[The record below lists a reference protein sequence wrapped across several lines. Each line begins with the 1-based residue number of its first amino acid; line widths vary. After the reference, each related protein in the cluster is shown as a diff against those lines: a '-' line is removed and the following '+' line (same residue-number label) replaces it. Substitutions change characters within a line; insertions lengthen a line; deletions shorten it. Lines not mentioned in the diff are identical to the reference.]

1 MEQRALVWDVLH
13 KSFVARGA
21 RRADGQFRG
30 ASVDWYGLGAVS
42 SNALPCT
49 AQMKVR
55 DGVCRSFVR
64 LTGSDVGS
72 QRLDSLVQGLMSSYR
87 PDAVVQPCTMITLV
101 HGTYSMYVSHEAG
114 FP

>member
-1 MEQRALVWDVLH
+1 VEQRALVWDLLH

-21 RRADGQFRG
+21 RRAGGQFRG

-64 LTGSDVGS
+64 LTGSDVGGS
-72 QRLDSLVQGLMSSYR
+72 QRLDSLVKGLMSSYR
-87 PDAVVQPCTMITLV
+87 PDAVVQPCTMITYMV
-101 HGTYSMYVSHEAG
+101 HTYCVCTC